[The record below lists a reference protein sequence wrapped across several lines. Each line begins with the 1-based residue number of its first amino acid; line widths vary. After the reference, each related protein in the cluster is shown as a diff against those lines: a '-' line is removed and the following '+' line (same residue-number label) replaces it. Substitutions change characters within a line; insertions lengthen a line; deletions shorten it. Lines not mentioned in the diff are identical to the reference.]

1 MYYIEGIIDAIDFLP
16 NATCFSLIP
25 SAEFLLKIDGDK
37 TMALFVQDAAGMMPN
52 PRVKNA
58 PIQTAKALNAKLIS
72 PVNNQSGK
80 GTLWF
85 LAPQSVAICP
95 RNILLDVKNNRNC
108 VRVRVADPDSRK
120 QITGSTPL
128 AYAISAYSMRI
139 K

>member
-85 LAPQSVAICP
+85 LAPQKFVFCP
-95 RNILLDVKNNRNC
+95 HNILLDAKNNRNC
-108 VRVRVADPDSRK
+108 VRVRVSNPDCGEMEDKSDPTSF
-120 QITGSTPL
+120 
-128 AYAISAYSMRI
+128 AIQTHSMRI
-139 K
+139 R